1 MNNPE
6 TLAEEAGNAVMR
18 AKANGSEEL
27 IVAPSMLSDLLDY
40 IDTLQQE
47 IRDRDHAAADTVDH
61 LQQRLREV
69 EEALRVIAAMDSAED
84 IEGHPTVYVEAAVD
98 IARQA
103 LSTERTPT

>member
-1 MNNPE
+1 MKSPTACVN
-6 TLAEEAGNAVMR
+6 TLRGV
-18 AKANGSEEL
+18 
-27 IVAPSMLSDLLDY
+27 

-47 IRDRDHAAADTVDH
+47 IRDRDRAAADTVDH